1 MLCLQIEIETEI
13 TNMCSKRKVR
23 KRRKYNKVAKVKV
36 NRLWCENAVRLL
48 WRDPFRKINESIT
61 TSNDKVALIET
72 YVRCLDLEDK
82 RKLCLKNNYLFDI
95 LLKKQVHDVQ
105 QKQQPPPT
113 FNYIEFLRHLSID
126 GLYNSVCSWIYYKR
140 SIIRQLSFTEKDI
153 ISLCCLLHKKFM
165 FDALSIDLNLN
176 FNHWPSYLSFL
187 YNNLSDA
194 NNNDNN
200 DSINGDNSNR
210 ISNNRSGRVNKL
222 VQLKELIIFAPMP
235 NWSIFSNL
243 SKYVKKLQR
252 LEIYLLSYPSTPYEA
267 KSIANFIQIQ
277 EELVHFKLIYRD
289 RLLAS
294 SPILKKFN
302 SFLSPR
308 INDLDGNNTNN
319 NLFNMLLRN
328 SLITDESRCLPIF
341 LDSLNTKLKTL
352 NHLEFSGISFKGDLT
367 LNLLSNCFKS
377 VESLELNT
385 NENFEN
391 FLSLI
396 ARTKNLKEI
405 CIYNITDLS
414 SFLYGSIIENII
426 LYCPNI
432 NKLSLPLRREDLPN
446 LLKLLKN
453 CRKLKALTIFDADK
467 FSKKQPWSSDDLGD
481 DNGNDDNDSNESNK
495 SVCKGYNND
504 NEKNDVSGF
513 LPQFGSLLPDTLKHL
528 EIESPWWFTAG
539 SLESFLINSKAPLE
553 ILKFKNS
560 HWIINN
566 QKYLLIVEFYLND
579 TLKDKN
585 IGPGKNTQLQ
595 INLGI

>member
-23 KRRKYNKVAKVKV
+23 KRRKYNKVAKVKVMELPADCLGEIVCHFQGDVTTLYSCILV

-95 LLKKQVHDVQ
+95 LLKKQGHDVQ

-126 GLYNSVCSWIYYKR
+126 
-140 SIIRQLSFTEKDI
+140 
-153 ISLCCLLHKKFM
+153 
-165 FDALSIDLNLN
+165 
-176 FNHWPSYLSFL
+176 
-187 YNNLSDA
+187 
-194 NNNDNN
+194 
-200 DSINGDNSNR
+200 
-210 ISNNRSGRVNKL
+210 
-222 VQLKELIIFAPMP
+222 ELIIFAPMP

-308 INDLDGNNTNN
+308 INDLDGSNTNN

-377 VESLELNT
+377 VESLELNKLPLLHKFDFSPT
-385 NENFEN
+385 ANENFEN

-426 LYCPNI
+426 SYCPNI

-453 CRKLKALTIFDADK
+453 CRKLKALIIFDADK

>member
-1 MLCLQIEIETEI
+1 
-13 TNMCSKRKVR
+13 MCSKRKVR
-23 KRRKYNKVAKVKV
+23 KRRKYNKVAKVKVMELPADCLGEIVCHFQGDVTTLYSCILV

-95 LLKKQVHDVQ
+95 LLKKQGHDVQ

-176 FNHWPSYLSFL
+176 SNHWPSYF
-187 YNNLSDA
+187 
-194 NNNDNN
+194 
-200 DSINGDNSNR
+200 
-210 ISNNRSGRVNKL
+210 GRVNKL

-308 INDLDGNNTNN
+308 INDLDGSNTNN

-377 VESLELNT
+377 VESLELNKLPLLHKFDFSPT
-385 NENFEN
+385 ANENFEN

-426 LYCPNI
+426 SYCPNI

-453 CRKLKALTIFDADK
+453 CRKLKALIIFDADK